1 MLEKIFT
8 AQTSDTLAL
17 INAPFILKR
26 EEDDS
31 TFQALGL
38 CVAHLHEV
46 VSHIFESL
54 LRDGLCLVH
63 FGRLGLE
70 RLLELLFLERVCPL
84 LDSRLLLA
92 RVRVRIR
99 VRASGQWEGLVRLSV
114 TFDSVS
120 CS

>member
-1 MLEKIFT
+1 M
-8 AQTSDTLAL
+8 
-17 INAPFILKR
+17 
-26 EEDDS
+26 
-31 TFQALGL
+31 
-38 CVAHLHEV
+38 HEV

-92 RVRVRIR
+92 RVRVRVRVRVRIR
-99 VRASGQWEGLVRLSV
+99 VRASGQWEGLVRVSV